1 MKQLISF
8 LLLATALSFSALGA
22 ERPATD
28 NPFKNYSNDIIL
40 KWNAIALETM
50 STPAYDPMVGSRIF
64 TMVHLAMHDALNN
77 IEPVFETYL
86 AHQQE
91 RKADPIAA
99 IAAAAYTVLVET
111 YPQKKEQLD
120 AALAESL
127 KDIKSNESRQLGIS
141 MGTKVGRAI
150 FALRKDDGAFQNPVV
165 ELNNPKIPGMY
176 QPVPPMPFVYAPFWA
191 TLSTFG
197 LKTPDQF
204 RVQPMPGLTSDAYTQ
219 HYNEVKLKGAKVNST
234 RTAEETA
241 IAKYWYEFSEVGWN
255 RIATVVAADQKLD
268 LYNTAR
274 LLALVNMAMADSYI
288 AGWDA
293 KFFYNFWRPFTAIR
307 AAATDGNEQT
317 TDDVAWEPLLNTPPV
332 QDYPSTHSILGNA
345 AATVLSELVG
355 KSTTFTMT
363 SPTAE
368 PGQSSRTFSSFKQ
381 AAIENADSRVFAGLH
396 FRFSCDRGLEMG
408 NQIGSY
414 IEKTQ
419 LRPKSG
425 S

>member
-22 ERPATD
+22 DRPTTD

-120 AALAESL
+120 AALAQSL

-141 MGTKVGRAI
+141 MGTKVGKAI

>member
-1 MKQLISF
+1 MKQFIS

-22 ERPATD
+22 ERPTTD

-77 IEPVFETYL
+77 IEPVYETYL

-141 MGTKVGRAI
+141 MGTKVGKAI
-150 FALRKDDGAFQNPVV
+150 FVLRKDDGAFQNPVV

-204 RVQPMPGLTSDAYTQ
+204 RVQPMPGLTSNAYTQ

-268 LYNTAR
+268 IYNTAR

-317 TDDVAWEPLLNTPPV
+317 TEDVAWEPLLNTPPV

-345 AATVLSELVG
+345 AASVLSELVG